1 MRVSRIVAVGASMI
15 VGAVVVSGAG
25 TAHADPINS
34 PNAFGPF
41 PVVCDNGVTY
51 QVVGI
56 GNGAF
61 TPAHDVN
68 STSTL
73 IPTAFGPFHGVVMDL
88 EGNVLDE
95 FTDPAQ
101 VKGSSTKDR
110 ATSTSCTFTVEFTDF
125 VPEFGEVVQFVGTGT
140 VEGFVTPVR

>member
-1 MRVSRIVAVGASMI
+1 MRISRVARYGAATI
-15 VGAVVVSGAG
+15 IGAMAMSGAG
-25 TAHADPINS
+25 TAYADPINS

-51 QVVGI
+51 QVVGN
-56 GNGAF
+56 GNGDF

-73 IPTAFGPFHGVVMDL
+73 IPTAFGPFHGVVTDL
-88 EGNVLDE
+88 QGNVLAE

-101 VKGSSTKDR
+101 TKGSSTKDR

-125 VPEFGEVVQFVGTGT
+125 VPEFGQVVRSVGTGS